1 MGIEK
6 IDKNFAKPEI
16 KELTDVAW
24 FNVKESPFD
33 LYGLYNPLGEDVF
46 KRMPSDIAKSVS
58 EGVYSL
64 HTHTSGGRVR
74 FSTDSP
80 YIAIRVTMPEGRLY
94 MPHMPANGQSGFDLY
109 KDVDEISTYIFT
121 FEPRHSDET
130 ITATFKDLSRTMHA
144 GMINCYTINFPLYD
158 GVCELEIGLKKG
170 SYLGKGAKY
179 KDIKPFVYYGSSIT
193 QGGCASR
200 PGNSYQAF
208 ISRRFN
214 VDFINLGFSGN
225 AKGEQEIIDYISS
238 LDMSIFIC
246 DYDHNAATT
255 EHLKRTHKN
264 VYTSFRKI
272 QKDTPILLIS
282 RPASFIDP
290 DFVEAQKKT
299 IIETYNYALKNGD
312 KNVYFLDGS
321 TLYSGDFACD
331 CTVDS
336 LHPND
341 LGFYRMAQKIGD
353 VLEEILNK

>member
-6 IDKNFAKPEI
+6 IDKNFANLEI
-16 KELTDVAW
+16 EELVDVQW
-24 FNVKESPFD
+24 FNVKKTPFTI
-33 LYGLYNPLGEDVF
+33 YGLYNPLTEDIF
-46 KRMPSDIAKSVS
+46 KRMPSDVAKSVS

-80 YIAIRVTMPEGRLY
+80 YIAIRAIMPKDTVP
-94 MPHMPANGQSGFDLY
+94 MPHMPATGQSGFDLY
-109 KDVDEISTYIFT
+109 IDNENEHTFLFGFPPRLPLGGGFATYKSLYYT
-121 FEPRHSDET
+121 PYSN
-130 ITATFKDLSRTMHA
+130 SV
-144 GMINCYTINFPLYD
+144 NCYTVNFPLYD
-158 GVCELEIGLKKG
+158 GVCELEIGIKKG
-170 SYLGKGAKY
+170 SYLGEGAKY

-208 ISRRFN
+208 INRKFD

-238 LDMSIFIC
+238 LDMSVFVC

-255 EHLKRTHKN
+255 EHLKKTHKN
-264 VYTSFRKI
+264 VYTSFRKV
-272 QKDTPILLIS
+272 QPETPIILIS
-282 RPASFIDP
+282 RPLSFIGP
-290 DFVEAQKKT
+290 DFVKAQKKT
-299 IIETYNYALKNGD
+299 IIETYNYALENGD
-312 KNVYFLDGS
+312 KNVYFLDGE
-321 TLYSGDFACD
+321 TLYGGENACD

-341 LGFYRMAQKIGD
+341 LGFYRMAQKIGN

>member
-16 KELTDVAW
+16 KELTDIAW
-24 FNVKESPFD
+24 FNVKEAPFD
-33 LYGLYNPLGEDVF
+33 LYGLYNPLSEDVF
-46 KRMPSDIAKSVS
+46 KRMPSDVAKSVS

-80 YIAIRVTMPEGRLY
+80 YIAIRAIMPKETSS
-94 MPHMPANGQSGFDLY
+94 MPHMPATGQSGFDLY
-109 KDVDEISTYIFT
+109 LDNENEHTFLFGFPPTLPLGGGFT
-121 FEPRHSDET
+121 GYKAIDNTPYSN
-130 ITATFKDLSRTMHA
+130 KV
-144 GMINCYTINFPLYD
+144 NCYTINFPLYD
-158 GVCELEIGLKKG
+158 GVYDLEIGIKKG
-170 SYLGKGAKY
+170 SFLGEGAKY
-179 KDIKPFVYYGSSIT
+179 KNIKPFVYYGSSIT

-264 VYTSFRKI
+264 VYTSFRKV

-312 KNVYFLDGS
+312 NNVYFLEGS